1 MGKGKTHRNAQKFTE
16 FDQKYAEIYKK
27 CVFLCTFSPFF
38 VPGFREIVSE
48 LVDFGQR
55 NSSDVVGRMYLEC
68 HSSSGIGCSEVVEIM
83 VVVVQVRTGIG
94 GEG

>member
-48 LVDFGQR
+48 LVDFGRR
-55 NSSDVVGRMYLEC
+55 NLRDVLGRIYPEC
-68 HSSSGIGCSEVVEIM
+68 YSSSSNSYSGVG
-83 VVVVQVRTGIG
+83 
-94 GEG
+94 

>member
-1 MGKGKTHRNAQKFTE
+1 MQK
-16 FDQKYAEIYKK
+16 IYKK

-38 VPGFREIVSE
+38 VPSFREIVSE
-48 LVDFGQR
+48 LVDFGRR
-55 NSSDVVGRMYLEC
+55 NLRDVVGRIYLEC

-83 VVVVQVRTGIG
+83 VVVVQARTGIG

>member
-16 FDQKYAEIYKK
+16 FDQKYAKIYKK

-38 VPGFREIVSE
+38 TPGFREIVGE
-48 LVDFGQR
+48 LIDFGQR
-55 NSSDVVGRMYLEC
+55 NLCDVLGRIYLEY
-68 HSSSGIGCSEVVEIM
+68 HSSSGIGCSEVVVIM
-83 VVVVQVRTGIG
+83 VVVVQARTGIG